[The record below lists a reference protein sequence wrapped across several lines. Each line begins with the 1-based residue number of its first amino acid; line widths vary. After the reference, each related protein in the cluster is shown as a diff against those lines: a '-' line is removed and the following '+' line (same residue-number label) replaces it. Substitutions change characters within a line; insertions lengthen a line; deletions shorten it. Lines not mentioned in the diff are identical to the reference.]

1 MHRFRLLALS
11 LFLFSPLSLH
21 AQLGL
26 YGAFTVQN
34 LGAPNNNG
42 YSFYGGTFG
51 AYLASGRLAIL
62 SLGVDLRGSF
72 TRGAGDSFDSG
83 AIGPRLALNTHILP
97 IQPYVEGTVG
107 LGSLNLAGGSSSN
120 GVRFE
125 YQLLGGLDFTVLPR
139 VDWRVAEYSYGG
151 LSSVNGDNFH
161 PKSLSTGIVL
171 RLPRILPLP

>member
-1 MHRFRLLALS
+1 MNPFRLLALS
-11 LFLFSPLSLH
+11 LFLCSSLSLH

-26 YGAFTVQN
+26 YGAFTVQD
-34 LGAPNNNG
+34 LGVPNNNG

>member
-1 MHRFRLLALS
+1 MNLSRLLALS
-11 LFLFSPLSLH
+11 LFLFSPLSGH

-26 YGAFTVQN
+26 YGAFTAQN
-34 LGAPNNNG
+34 LGAPNVTG

-72 TRGAGDSFDSG
+72 ARSSGASFDTGS
-83 AIGPRLALNTHILP
+83 IGPRIALNTHILP

-107 LGSLNLAGGSSSN
+107 LGHLNFTGGSP
-120 GVRFE
+120 VDETRFE
-125 YQLLGGLDFTVLPR
+125 YQLLGGLDFTILPR
-139 VDWRVAEYSYGG
+139 IDWRVAEYSYGG
-151 LSSVNGDNFH
+151 LSTINNYNYR
-161 PKSLSTGIVL
+161 PKSLSTGLVL

>member
-1 MHRFRLLALS
+1 MKLSRLLAL
-11 LFLFSPLSLH
+11 LLVMFAPLCLH

>member
-1 MHRFRLLALS
+1 MNRSRLLALS

-26 YGAFTVQN
+26 YGAFTAQN
-34 LGAPNNNG
+34 LGAPNNSG

-125 YQLLGGLDFTVLPR
+125 YQVLGGLDFTVLPR

>member
-1 MHRFRLLALS
+1 MNLSRLLALS
-11 LFLFSPLSLH
+11 LFVFSPLSVH

-34 LGAPNNNG
+34 LGVPNDTG

-72 TRGAGDSFDSG
+72 TRDAGNSFDSG

-107 LGSLNLAGGSSSN
+107 LGSLNGI
-120 GVRFE
+120 RFE
-125 YQLLGGLDFTVLPR
+125 YQVLGGLDYTIFPR

-151 LSSVNGDNFH
+151 LSSLNGDNFH

-171 RLPRILPLP
+171 RLPAILPLP

>member
-1 MHRFRLLALS
+1 MNPFRLLALS
-11 LFLFSPLSLH
+11 LFLFSPVSLH

-26 YGAFTVQN
+26 YGAFTVQD
-34 LGAPNNNG
+34 LGAPNNSG
-42 YSFYGGTFG
+42 YAFYGGTFG

-72 TRGAGDSFDSG
+72 TRGGGDSFDSG

-107 LGSLNLAGGSSSN
+107 LGSLNLAGGSPSN

-125 YQLLGGLDFTVLPR
+125 YQLLGGLDLTVLPR
-139 VDWRVAEYSYGG
+139 IDWRVAEYSYGG
-151 LSSVNGDNFH
+151 LSSANGDNFH

>member
-1 MHRFRLLALS
+1 MKLSRLLALA
-11 LFLFSPLSLH
+11 LFLISPLYLH

-34 LGAPNNNG
+34 LGVPDNSG
-42 YSFYGGTFG
+42 YAFYGGTFG

-72 TRGAGDSFDSG
+72 TRNGGDSFDSG
-83 AIGPRLALNTHILP
+83 SIGPRLALNTHILP

-107 LGSLNLAGGSSSN
+107 LGSLNFAGGSASN
-120 GVRFE
+120 GVKFE
-125 YQLLGGLDFTVLPR
+125 YQVLGGLDFTVLPR

-151 LSSVNGDNFH
+151 LSSLNNYNFH

-171 RLPRILPLP
+171 RLPRFLPLP

>member
-1 MHRFRLLALS
+1 MNRSQLLALS
-11 LFLFSPLSLH
+11 LFLFSPLSVH

-26 YGAFTVQN
+26 YGVFTVQN
-34 LGAPNNNG
+34 LGVPNNSG
-42 YSFYGGTFG
+42 YGFYGGTFG

-83 AIGPRLALNTHILP
+83 SIGPRLALNTHILP
-97 IQPYVEGTVG
+97 IQPYVEGMVG
-107 LGSLNLAGGSSSN
+107 LGSLNLAGGSPSN
-120 GVRFE
+120 GIRFE
-125 YQLLGGLDFTVLPR
+125 YQVLGGLDYTILPR

-151 LSSVNGDNFH
+151 LSSLNGDNFH
-161 PKSLSTGIVL
+161 PRSLSTGIVL

>member
-1 MHRFRLLALS
+1 MNLSRLLALS
-11 LFLFSPLSLH
+11 LFLLSPLAAR

-26 YGAFTVQN
+26 YGAFTAQN
-34 LGAPNNNG
+34 LGAPNNSG
-42 YSFYGGTFG
+42 YGFYGGTFG

-62 SLGVDLRGSF
+62 SLGIDLRGSF

-107 LGSLNLAGGSSSN
+107 LGSLNLAGGSPSN

-125 YQLLGGLDFTVLPR
+125 YQVLGGLDFTVLPR

-151 LSSVNGDNFH
+151 LSSVNNDNFH
-161 PKSLSTGIVL
+161 PRSLSTGIVL
-171 RLPRILPLP
+171 RLPRLLPLP